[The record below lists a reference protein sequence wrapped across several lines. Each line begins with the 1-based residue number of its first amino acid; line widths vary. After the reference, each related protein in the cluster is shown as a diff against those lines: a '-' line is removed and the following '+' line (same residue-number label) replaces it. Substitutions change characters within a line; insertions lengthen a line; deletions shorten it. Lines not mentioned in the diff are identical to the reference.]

1 VSTKFN
7 PVMLEIE
14 MVQHDIDSLYALQ
27 TNTQIRDLDKGVI
40 TTFDDDGNIIE
51 SMTDEQIEAL
61 DHWVILPSFFKYNLR
76 YEIGDEF
83 IPVVSGRQYPFTVA
97 GFYNTGLSNESG
109 MLFKIIISNEDYR
122 LLTPV
127 FQEYVFLAFNSD
139 DDFNYRDYFTSC
151 MDESGDS
158 FEGYGFTKEE
168 EKANET
174 KFLNLFLYMSITLS
188 LITFVASMVLLCL
201 CFKSLYYEEDTPVHR
216 HSVCAVHAYCHR
228 GERHRYW

>member
-1 VSTKFN
+1 
-7 PVMLEIE
+7 MLFGLATG
-14 MVQHDIDSLYALQ
+14 VLHDGEKIAYNLALVTESENQ
-27 TNTQIRDLDKGVI
+27 KI
-40 TTFDDDGNIIE
+40 DDGNIIE
-51 SMTDEQIEAL
+51 SMTDDEIESL

-83 IPVVSGRQYPFTVA
+83 FPVVAGRQYPFTVA

-109 MLFKIIISNEDYR
+109 MLFKIIISNDDYR

-139 DDFNYRDYFTSC
+139 DEFNYREYFTSC

-174 KFLNLFLYMSITLS
+174 NFLNMFLYMSIA
-188 LITFVASMVLLCL
+188 F
-201 CFKSLYYEEDTPVHR
+201 
-216 HSVCAVHAYCHR
+216 
-228 GERHRYW
+228 